1 MNLDDNDLFRDAM
14 GDVTPLK
21 DTTTT
26 LWLKSPSTKA
36 PRKAPDE

>member
-26 LWLKSPSTKA
+26 
-36 PRKAPDE
+36 